1 MAKTYYGY
9 KKREGLK
16 PIDYLGATKDLT
28 EGLTGIFE
36 EREKER
42 GLIEEEIREA
52 EKQTKDVPMG
62 DSSTLNEAVL
72 DSSSGA
78 AEALRA
84 QTQLMRNGIIKPSE
98 FTKFKQNV
106 MDGMVDLKEGAVS
119 LNKHITETSAAV
131 EAGTA
136 SVAQAKFL
144 EDAMQDTWFDRTR
157 MYTDPKSGHMMIV
170 RTDEKGK
177 DIKGSENSV
186 RNFKN
191 QTKQI
196 IARYDIEKETSSFT
210 KTLGEDI
217 RLSMKSGVKT
227 VKDALSKK
235 TIDPVTKKEYTGFDL
250 VNKYVDGASEADLA
264 SILVDELSGNYSP
277 TGDVNDKGKAG
288 MVYYE
293 ADPTAVNKNSRVPKL
308 TPEQKDAAR
317 EYLRANIYAQLDYV
331 ETPKPTTGSGQT
343 EAERKAGESKKLA
356 VESINTLADWYGA
369 KTPEDRRTAAA
380 GLAASLGTNFI
391 SLVPSPD
398 GNTATLTSIQKVSG
412 KDAQVETDIAME
424 GVSFDKFIKSFGK
437 ALTGQDLSQYYSD
450 FVASG
455 RTVDLAPIDPNIDYA
470 GGAYKKT
477 FKQPPKD
484 LSQTLA
490 DVGDWRSNVVK
501 TVDDIKVSEG
511 IFGVSDEKVNESFE
525 TAITDNLFAAGISD
539 YDVSRT
545 GNNIK
550 IKVDGLGEISVAVGR
565 KDTDKAKVKKVLSDV
580 YTRVSKGEKIDGS
593 GMPDDPNQAP

>member
-250 VNKYVDGASEADLA
+250 VNKYVDGASDADLA

-308 TPEQKDAAR
+308 TKDQRDSAR
-317 EYLRANIYAQLDYV
+317 EYLRANIYAQIDYV
-331 ETPKPTTGSGQT
+331 ETPAATTKTSDSDIKAREDKRNAENTMNRMRDFFEGSTSEREEVLTTYIKETQGIIPKGGTFNKVEVIGDKLFIRYTDKERNPTEFPKGGIVIPDNLEDFVKTIGPVLTGNKDLHSLLKGSGLDFTSEKGKGTGDAAFEVGT
-343 EAERKAGESKKLA
+343 EEYKGQNIIGYEEVIANVSDVLDTFYLNEGKR
-356 VESINTLADWYGA
+356 TTHA
-369 KTPEDRRTAAA
+369 KQMAND
-380 GLAASLGTNFI
+380 FI
-391 SLVPSPD
+391 SKTGMKDVTVTEKNKVMTISTGDL
-398 GNTATLTSIQKVSG
+398 GSI
-412 KDAQVETDIAME
+412 
-424 GVSFDKFIKSFGK
+424 
-437 ALTGQDLSQYYSD
+437 
-450 FVASG
+450 
-455 RTVDLAPIDPNIDYA
+455 TVDLKPSDSEQVKENLTVALKKLHDAVSQGKNLGDGTPDPN
-470 GGAYKKT
+470 
-477 FKQPPKD
+477 P
-484 LSQTLA
+484 
-490 DVGDWRSNVVK
+490 
-501 TVDDIKVSEG
+501 
-511 IFGVSDEKVNESFE
+511 
-525 TAITDNLFAAGISD
+525 
-539 YDVSRT
+539 
-545 GNNIK
+545 
-550 IKVDGLGEISVAVGR
+550 
-565 KDTDKAKVKKVLSDV
+565 
-580 YTRVSKGEKIDGS
+580 
-593 GMPDDPNQAP
+593 DPNPNPANPFD